1 MKADAEDLKD
11 SLKRGYEAFYD
22 SRKESER
29 VADMYHNRQY
39 TDQQIAVLEN
49 RGQPKETFNVIK
61 LFARMLVGY
70 YSTIVNTVK
79 VEPTQMSDVDIA
91 ALIHDTVNYEFK
103 RNRFDLLGDQIKLN
117 GLLSGLLCSYVNV
130 RDTGKRDKFNRAVYV
145 IDMDTVPD
153 YELVLDP
160 ASTRDDYSDARYL
173 HRWRWFTEDAVIKG
187 FGKGAV
193 AKLTEFYNYTDVD
206 KADYEATHDPFYSGQ
221 FRTENSYLIVHT
233 VMEDEDGKRWS
244 ILWHDD
250 VILQKDEITYKECRW
265 PYRVQRLHT
274 SDKTEYY
281 GIFREVL
288 ESQDAINQ
296 AIIKIQQMINTQKV
310 FVEDGAVENVE
321 DFTRLVNRIGA
332 VIPVLQLS
340 KIKIDTVAREVQDQ
354 YIIVDK
360 AFDRIQRILGINDS
374 FLGMAYASDSGR
386 KVKLQQSATIM
397 SLRYITARIESFYSS
412 LGRDM
417 ASLIKQY
424 YTSNQVLR
432 IADEVVGQRWIE
444 LNKPME
450 EFSGKFDKT
459 GRPIMQPILTEQLD
473 PASGEP
479 VEDEQ
484 GNLVLAPVNTPESDI
499 SYAEVDI
506 TVEAAAFN
514 DEDERNQLLMETM
527 MSGNMGQMMAQVNP
541 AGFFKI
547 ASFIARTTKTRYS
560 PEISKVFE
568 ETASMLSQNP
578 QASQQAQA
586 MASGMPADQQAM
598 SQDLKLPTNTN
609 EAY

>member
-91 ALIHDTVNYEFK
+91 ALIHDIVNYEFK

-130 RDTGKRDKFNRAVYV
+130 RDIGKRDKFNRPVYV

-233 VMEDEDGKRWS
+233 VMEDEEGKRWS

-310 FVEDGAVENVE
+310 FVEDGAVDNVE

-450 EFSGKFDKT
+450 EFSGKFDQR
-459 GRPIMQPILTEQLD
+459 GQPIMQPILVEQLD

-479 VEDEQ
+479 IEDDS
-484 GNLVLAPVNTPESDI
+484 GNIVLAPVSTPESDI

-547 ASFIARTTKTRYS
+547 ASFITRTTKTRYS
-560 PEISKVFE
+560 PEISRVFE
-568 ETASMLSQNP
+568 ETASMLSQSP
-578 QASQQAQA
+578 EASQQAQA
-586 MASGMPADQQAM
+586 MASGMPQGQQAM

-609 EAY
+609 EAV

>member
-1 MKADAEDLKD
+1 MKVTVEDLKD

-22 SRKESER
+22 SRQESEHI
-29 VADMYHNRQY
+29 ADLYHNRQY
-39 TDQQIAVLEN
+39 TSEQIAVLDN
-49 RGQPKETFNVIK
+49 RGQPKETFNIVK

-91 ALIHDTVNYEFK
+91 SLIHDTVNYEFK

-130 RDTGKRDKFNRAVYV
+130 RDTGKRDKFNRPVYV

-153 YELVLDP
+153 YELILDP
-160 ASTRDDYSDARYL
+160 ASTRDDYSDARFL
-173 HRWRWFTEDAVIKG
+173 HRWRWFTEDAIIKG
-187 FGKGAV
+187 FGKDKLG
-193 AKLTEFYNYTDVD
+193 KLTEFYNYTDVD

-221 FRTENSYLIVHT
+221 FRTENSYLVVHT

-244 ILWHDD
+244 VLWHDD

-281 GIFREVL
+281 GIFRDVY
-288 ESQDAINQ
+288 ESQHAINQ

-310 FVEDGAVENVE
+310 FIEDGAVDNVE
-321 DFTRLVNRIGA
+321 DFTRLVNRVGA

-340 KIKIDTVAREVQDQ
+340 KIKLENMAKEVQDQ

-450 EFSGKFDKT
+450 EFSGKFDQR
-459 GRPIMQPILTEQLD
+459 GQPIMQPILVEQLD

-479 VEDEQ
+479 IEDDS
-484 GNLVLAPVNTPESDI
+484 GNIVLAPVSTPESDI

-527 MSGNMGQMMAQVNP
+527 MSGNMGQMMANVNP

-560 PEISKVFE
+560 PEISRVFE
-568 ETASMLSQNP
+568 ETANMLSQSP
-578 QASQQAQA
+578 EASQQAQA
-586 MASGMPADQQAM
+586 MASGMPQGQQAM

-609 EAY
+609 EAV

>member
-1 MKADAEDLKD
+1 MKATTEDLKD
-11 SLKRGYEAFYD
+11 SLKRGYEAYFD
-22 SRKESER
+22 SRQESER

-39 TDQQIAVLEN
+39 TEQQIAVLEN

-103 RNRFDLLGDQIKLN
+103 RNRFDLLGDQIKLT

-130 RDTGKRDKFNRAVYV
+130 RDTGKRDKFNRPVYV

-187 FGKGAV
+187 FGKGA
-193 AKLTEFYNYTDVD
+193 ASKLTEFYNFTDID
-206 KADYEATHDPFYSGQ
+206 KADYEVTHDPVYSGQ
-221 FRTENSYLIVHT
+221 FRTENSYIIVHT
-233 VMEDEDGKRWS
+233 VMEDEEGKRWS

-310 FVEDGAVENVE
+310 FVEDGAVDDIE

-340 KIKIDTVAREVQDQ
+340 KIKLDSATREVQDQ
-354 YIIVDK
+354 YVIVDK

-412 LGRDM
+412 LGKDM

-450 EFSGKFDKT
+450 EFSGKFDQM
-459 GRPIMQPILTEQLD
+459 GQPIMQPILVEQLD
-473 PASGEP
+473 PANGEP
-479 VEDEQ
+479 LEDEQ
-484 GNLVLAPVNTPESDI
+484 GNLVLAPVSTPESDI

-506 TVEAAAFN
+506 TVEAASFN

-568 ETASMLSQNP
+568 ETAGMLSQNP
-578 QASQQAQA
+578 GASQQAQM

>member
-274 SDKTEYY
+274 SDKAEYY

-321 DFTRLVNRIGA
+321 NFTQLVNRIGA

-450 EFSGKFDKT
+450 EFSGKFDQA
-459 GRPIMQPILTEQLD
+459 GQPVMQPILTEQLD

>member
-1 MKADAEDLKD
+1 MKADTEDLKD

-79 VEPTQMSDVDIA
+79 VEPTQMSDVDLA

-310 FVEDGAVENVE
+310 FIEDGAVDNIE

-450 EFSGKFDKT
+450 EFSGKFDRA
-459 GRPIMQPILTEQLD
+459 GQPVMQPILTEQLD